1 MSDAATPTGRHF
13 TAFRSAADEVAA
25 AKARDKWADEGGHMQ
40 AKSGHIVQTHEA
52 TKPYKVVL
60 KHEDGEDTEQACAT
74 IREGE
79 ALIRRN
85 TPTPPKRDA
94 SRDQDATG

>member
-1 MSDAATPTGRHF
+1 MSEYTTSRSRHF
-13 TAFRSAADEVAA
+13 TAFRSAADEVAD
-25 AKARDKWADEGGHMQ
+25 AKARDETAEKEARVR
-40 AKSGHIVQTHEA
+40 AKSGHIVRTYDAKE
-52 TKPYKVVL
+52 PYKIVF
-60 KHEDGEDTEQACAT
+60 KHEDGADSEQACAT

-79 ALIRRN
+79 AIIRRN